1 MKNHK
6 KKKVRNKPV
15 NRGIRVSDQTSEE
28 QLEKIGLEA
37 EKIYQMFI
45 DNMSK
50 DLDSPDVY
58 ACVIAWQEYLTKY
71 YYKCTDM
78 ILARLANLYVT
89 DKRFTESMD
98 QFQIGLAGFMSQAIK
113 AYLRRDLPKLPK
125 AEKSALVAEPEV
137 KAEEVKAP
145 AKKRAVKKTAGEEEA
160 KPKKAPAKKT
170 AAKKTEAKTEEPAE
184 KPKAAKKTA
193 AKKTAEKAADK
204 TATEKKAPAKKAA
217 AKKTSTKKTT
227 DK

>member
-125 AEKSALVAEPEV
+125 AEKPALVAEPEV

-145 AKKRAVKKTAGEEEA
+145 ARKRTVKKTASEEEA
-160 KPKKAPAKKT
+160 KPKKASTRKT
-170 AAKKTEAKTEEPAE
+170 AAKKAEEPTE
-184 KPKAAKKTA
+184 KPKAAKKPA
-193 AKKTAEKAADK
+193 AKKTAEKTADK
-204 TATEKKAPAKKAA
+204 TEKKAPAKKAA
-217 AKKTSTKKTT
+217 AKKTT

>member
-15 NRGIRVSDQTSEE
+15 NRGIRVSEQTSEE

-58 ACVIAWQEYLTKY
+58 NCVIAWQEYLTKY

-125 AEKSALVAEPEV
+125 AEKPAPAAKEE

-145 AKKRAVKKTAGEEEA
+145 AKKKAVKKTAADDEA
-160 KPKKAPAKKT
+160 APKKAAP
-170 AAKKTEAKTEEPAE
+170 
-184 KPKAAKKTA
+184 KKTA
-193 AKKTAEKAADK
+193 AKKTAAKTEVQAEEPAEKSKAARKPAAKK
-204 TATEKKAPAKKAA
+204 TAEKSAEKKAPAKKAA
-217 AKKTSTKKTT
+217 AKKTAEK
-227 DK
+227 

>member
-15 NRGIRVSDQTSEE
+15 NRGIRVSEQPSEE

-58 ACVIAWQEYLTKY
+58 NCVIAWQEYLTKY

-125 AEKSALVAEPEV
+125 AEKPAPAAKEE

-145 AKKRAVKKTAGEEEA
+145 AKKKAVKKTAADDEA
-160 KPKKAPAKKT
+160 APKKAAPKKT
-170 AAKKTEAKTEEPAE
+170 AAKKTAAKTEVQAEEPAE
-184 KPKAAKKTA
+184 KPKAARKPA
-193 AKKTAEKAADK
+193 AKKTAEKSA
-204 TATEKKAPAKKAA
+204 EKKAPAKKAA
-217 AKKTSTKKTT
+217 AKKTAEK
-227 DK
+227 

>member
-15 NRGIRVSDQTSEE
+15 KRGIRVSEQTSEE

-58 ACVIAWQEYLTKY
+58 NCVIAWQEYLTKY

-125 AEKSALVAEPEV
+125 AEKPAPAAKEE

-145 AKKRAVKKTAGEEEA
+145 AKKKAVKKTAADDEA
-160 KPKKAPAKKT
+160 APKKAAPKKT
-170 AAKKTEAKTEEPAE
+170 AAKKTAAKTEVQAEEPAE
-184 KPKAAKKTA
+184 KPKAARKPA
-193 AKKTAEKAADK
+193 AKKTAEKSA
-204 TATEKKAPAKKAA
+204 EKKAPAKKAA
-217 AKKTSTKKTT
+217 AKKTAEK
-227 DK
+227 

>member
-15 NRGIRVSDQTSEE
+15 NRGIRVSEQTSEE

-58 ACVIAWQEYLTKY
+58 NCVIAWQEYLTKY

-125 AEKSALVAEPEV
+125 AEKPAPAAKEE

-145 AKKRAVKKTAGEEEA
+145 AKKKAVKKTATDDEA
-160 KPKKAPAKKT
+160 APKKAAP
-170 AAKKTEAKTEEPAE
+170 
-184 KPKAAKKTA
+184 KKTA
-193 AKKTAEKAADK
+193 AKKTAAKTEVQAEESAEKPKAARKPAAKK
-204 TATEKKAPAKKAA
+204 TAEKSAEKKAPAKKAA
-217 AKKTSTKKTT
+217 AKKTAEK
-227 DK
+227 

>member
-15 NRGIRVSDQTSEE
+15 NRGIRVSEQTSEE

-58 ACVIAWQEYLTKY
+58 NCVIAWQEYLTKY

-125 AEKSALVAEPEV
+125 AEKPAPAAKEE

-145 AKKRAVKKTAGEEEA
+145 AKKKAVKKTAADDEA
-160 KPKKAPAKKT
+160 APKKAAPKKT
-170 AAKKTEAKTEEPAE
+170 AAKKTAAKTEVQAEEPAE
-184 KPKAAKKTA
+184 KPKAARKPA
-193 AKKTAEKAADK
+193 AEKTAEKSA
-204 TATEKKAPAKKAA
+204 EKKAPAKKAA
-217 AKKTSTKKTT
+217 AKKTAEK
-227 DK
+227 

>member
-15 NRGIRVSDQTSEE
+15 NRGIRVSDQMSEE

-50 DLDSPDVY
+50 DLDSQEVY
-58 ACVIAWQEYLTKY
+58 DCVIAWQEYLTKY
-71 YYKCTDM
+71 YYKCTDV

-125 AEKSALVAEPEV
+125 AEKPAPVVEEV
-137 KAEEVKAP
+137 KAEETKASQ
-145 AKKRAVKKTAGEEEA
+145 KKKAVKKAADEED
-160 KPKKAPAKKT
+160 KPKKAPAKKAT
-170 AAKKTEAKTEEPAE
+170 AKKAEVKAEESAE
-184 KPKAAKKTA
+184 KPKAKKTTAKKTT
-193 AKKTAEKAADK
+193 AKAAEK
-204 TATEKKAPAKKAA
+204 TTEKKAPAKKAA
-217 AKKTSTKKTT
+217 TKKTE
-227 DK
+227 K

>member
-125 AEKSALVAEPEV
+125 AEKPALVAEPEV
-137 KAEEVKAP
+137 KVEEVKAP
-145 AKKRAVKKTAGEEEA
+145 AKKRTVKKAASEEEA
-160 KPKKAPAKKT
+160 KPKKASTRKT
-170 AAKKTEAKTEEPAE
+170 AAKKAEEPTE
-184 KPKAAKKTA
+184 KPKAAKKPA
-193 AKKTAEKAADK
+193 AKKTAEKTADK
-204 TATEKKAPAKKAA
+204 TEKKAPAKKAA
-217 AKKTSTKKTT
+217 AKKTT

>member
-15 NRGIRVSDQTSEE
+15 NRGIRVSEQTSEE

-58 ACVIAWQEYLTKY
+58 NCVIAWQEYLTKY

-125 AEKSALVAEPEV
+125 AEKPAPAAKEE

-145 AKKRAVKKTAGEEEA
+145 AKKKAVKKTAADDEA
-160 KPKKAPAKKT
+160 APKKAAP
-170 AAKKTEAKTEEPAE
+170 
-184 KPKAAKKTA
+184 KKTA
-193 AKKTAEKAADK
+193 AKKTAAKTEVQAEEQAEKPKAARKPAAKK
-204 TATEKKAPAKKAA
+204 TAEKSAEKKAPAKKAA
-217 AKKTSTKKTT
+217 AKKTAEK
-227 DK
+227 

>member
-1 MKNHK
+1 MNNHK

-15 NRGIRVSDQTSEE
+15 NRGIRVSEQTSEE

-58 ACVIAWQEYLTKY
+58 NCVIAWQEYLTKY

-125 AEKSALVAEPEV
+125 AEKPAPAAKEE

-145 AKKRAVKKTAGEEEA
+145 AKKKAVKKTAADDEA
-160 KPKKAPAKKT
+160 APKKAAPKKT
-170 AAKKTEAKTEEPAE
+170 AAKKTAAKTEVQAEEPAE
-184 KPKAAKKTA
+184 KPKAARKPA
-193 AKKTAEKAADK
+193 AKKTAEKSA
-204 TATEKKAPAKKAA
+204 EKKAPAKKAA
-217 AKKTSTKKTT
+217 AKKTAEK
-227 DK
+227 

>member
-15 NRGIRVSDQTSEE
+15 NRGIRVSEQTSEE

-58 ACVIAWQEYLTKY
+58 NCVIAWQEYLTKY

-125 AEKSALVAEPEV
+125 AEKPAPAAKEE

-145 AKKRAVKKTAGEEEA
+145 AKKKAVKKTAADDEA
-160 KPKKAPAKKT
+160 APKKAAPKKT
-170 AAKKTEAKTEEPAE
+170 AAKKTAAKTEVQAVEPAE
-184 KPKAAKKTA
+184 KPKAARKPA
-193 AKKTAEKAADK
+193 AKKTAEKSA
-204 TATEKKAPAKKAA
+204 EKKAPAKKAA
-217 AKKTSTKKTT
+217 AKKTAEK
-227 DK
+227 

>member
-15 NRGIRVSDQTSEE
+15 NRGIRVSEQTSEE

-58 ACVIAWQEYLTKY
+58 NCVIAWQEYLTKY

-125 AEKSALVAEPEV
+125 AEKPAPAAKED
-137 KAEEVKAP
+137 KAEEAKAP
-145 AKKRAVKKTAGEEEA
+145 AKKKAVKKTAADDEA
-160 KPKKAPAKKT
+160 API
-170 AAKKTEAKTEEPAE
+170 
-184 KPKAAKKTA
+184 KAAPKKTA
-193 AKKTAEKAADK
+193 AKKTAAKAEAKAEETAEKPKAARKPAAKK
-204 TATEKKAPAKKAA
+204 TTEKPTEKKAPAKKAA
-217 AKKTSTKKTT
+217 AKKTAEK
-227 DK
+227 

>member
-15 NRGIRVSDQTSEE
+15 NRGIRVSEQTSEE

-58 ACVIAWQEYLTKY
+58 NCVIAWQEYLTKY

-125 AEKSALVAEPEV
+125 AEKPAPAAKEE

-145 AKKRAVKKTAGEEEA
+145 AKKKAVKKTAADDEA
-160 KPKKAPAKKT
+160 APKKAAPKKT
-170 AAKKTEAKTEEPAE
+170 AAKKTAAKTEVQAEEPAE
-184 KPKAAKKTA
+184 KPKAARKPA
-193 AKKTAEKAADK
+193 AKKTAEKSA
-204 TATEKKAPAKKAA
+204 EKKAPAKKQLLRKSAE
-217 AKKTSTKKTT
+217 K
-227 DK
+227 

>member
-15 NRGIRVSDQTSEE
+15 NRGIRVSEQTSEE

-45 DNMSK
+45 DDMSK

-58 ACVIAWQEYLTKY
+58 NCVIAWQEYLTKY

-125 AEKSALVAEPEV
+125 AEKPAPAAKEE

-145 AKKRAVKKTAGEEEA
+145 AKKKAVKKTAADDEA
-160 KPKKAPAKKT
+160 APKKAAPKKT
-170 AAKKTEAKTEEPAE
+170 AAKKTAAKTEVQAEEPAE
-184 KPKAAKKTA
+184 KPKAARKPA
-193 AKKTAEKAADK
+193 AKKTAEKSA
-204 TATEKKAPAKKAA
+204 EKKAPAKKAA
-217 AKKTSTKKTT
+217 AKKTAEK
-227 DK
+227 

>member
-15 NRGIRVSDQTSEE
+15 NRGIRVSEQTSEE

-58 ACVIAWQEYLTKY
+58 NCVIAWQKYLTKY

-125 AEKSALVAEPEV
+125 AEKPAPAAKEE

-145 AKKRAVKKTAGEEEA
+145 AKKKAVKKTAADDEA
-160 KPKKAPAKKT
+160 APKKAAPKKT
-170 AAKKTEAKTEEPAE
+170 AAKKTAAKTEVQAEEPAE
-184 KPKAAKKTA
+184 KPKAARKPA
-193 AKKTAEKAADK
+193 AKKTAEKSA
-204 TATEKKAPAKKAA
+204 EKKAPAKKAA
-217 AKKTSTKKTT
+217 AKKTAEK
-227 DK
+227 

>member
-15 NRGIRVSDQTSEE
+15 NRGIRVSEQTSEE

-58 ACVIAWQEYLTKY
+58 NCVIAWQEYLTKY

-125 AEKSALVAEPEV
+125 AEKPAPAAKEE

-145 AKKRAVKKTAGEEEA
+145 AKKKAVKKTAADDEA
-160 KPKKAPAKKT
+160 APKKAAP
-170 AAKKTEAKTEEPAE
+170 
-184 KPKAAKKTA
+184 KKTA
-193 AKKTAEKAADK
+193 AKKTAAKTEVQAEKPKAARKPAAKK
-204 TATEKKAPAKKAA
+204 TAEKSAEKKAPAKKAA
-217 AKKTSTKKTT
+217 AKKTAEK
-227 DK
+227 

>member
-15 NRGIRVSDQTSEE
+15 NRGIRVSEQTSEE

-58 ACVIAWQEYLTKY
+58 NCVIAWQEYLTKY

-125 AEKSALVAEPEV
+125 AEKPAPAAKEE

-145 AKKRAVKKTAGEEEA
+145 AKKKAVKKTAADDEA
-160 KPKKAPAKKT
+160 APKKAAP
-170 AAKKTEAKTEEPAE
+170 
-184 KPKAAKKTA
+184 KKTA
-193 AKKTAEKAADK
+193 AKKTAAKTEVQAEESAEKPKAARKPAAKK
-204 TATEKKAPAKKAA
+204 TAEKATEKKAPAKKAA
-217 AKKTSTKKTT
+217 AKKTAEK
-227 DK
+227 

>member
-15 NRGIRVSDQTSEE
+15 NRGIRVSEQTSEE

-58 ACVIAWQEYLTKY
+58 NCVIAWQEYLTKY

-125 AEKSALVAEPEV
+125 AEKPAPAAKEE

-145 AKKRAVKKTAGEEEA
+145 AKKKAVKKTAADDEA
-160 KPKKAPAKKT
+160 APKKAAPKKT
-170 AAKKTEAKTEEPAE
+170 AAKKTAAKTEAQAEEPAE
-184 KPKAAKKTA
+184 KPKAARKPA
-193 AKKTAEKAADK
+193 AKKTAEKS
-204 TATEKKAPAKKAA
+204 TEKKAPAKKAA
-217 AKKTSTKKTT
+217 AKKTAEK
-227 DK
+227 

>member
-15 NRGIRVSDQTSEE
+15 NRGIRVSEQTSEE

-58 ACVIAWQEYLTKY
+58 NCVIAWQEYLTKY

-125 AEKSALVAEPEV
+125 AEKPAPAAKEE

-145 AKKRAVKKTAGEEEA
+145 AKKKAVKKTAADDEA
-160 KPKKAPAKKT
+160 APKKAAPKKT
-170 AAKKTEAKTEEPAE
+170 AAKKTAAKTEVQAEEPAE
-184 KPKAAKKTA
+184 KPKAARKPA
-193 AKKTAEKAADK
+193 AKKTAEKS
-204 TATEKKAPAKKAA
+204 TEKKAPAKKAA
-217 AKKTSTKKTT
+217 AKKTAEK
-227 DK
+227 

>member
-15 NRGIRVSDQTSEE
+15 NRGIRVSEQTSEE

-58 ACVIAWQEYLTKY
+58 NCVIAWQEYLTKY

-125 AEKSALVAEPEV
+125 AEKPAPAAKEE

-145 AKKRAVKKTAGEEEA
+145 AKKKAVKKTAADDEA
-160 KPKKAPAKKT
+160 APKKAAPKKT
-170 AAKKTEAKTEEPAE
+170 AAKKTVAKTEVQAEEPAE
-184 KPKAAKKTA
+184 KPKAARKPA
-193 AKKTAEKAADK
+193 AKKTAEKSA
-204 TATEKKAPAKKAA
+204 EKKAPAKKAA
-217 AKKTSTKKTT
+217 AKKTAEK
-227 DK
+227 

>member
-15 NRGIRVSDQTSEE
+15 NRGIRVSEQTSEE

-58 ACVIAWQEYLTKY
+58 NCVIAWQEYLTKY

-98 QFQIGLAGFMSQAIK
+98 QSQIGLAGFMSQAIK

-125 AEKSALVAEPEV
+125 AEKPAPAAKEE

-145 AKKRAVKKTAGEEEA
+145 AKKKAVKKTAADDEA
-160 KPKKAPAKKT
+160 APKKAAPKKT
-170 AAKKTEAKTEEPAE
+170 AAKKTAAKTEVQAEEPAE
-184 KPKAAKKTA
+184 KPKAARKPA
-193 AKKTAEKAADK
+193 AKKTAEKSA
-204 TATEKKAPAKKAA
+204 EKKAPAKKAA
-217 AKKTSTKKTT
+217 AKKTAEK
-227 DK
+227 

>member
-1 MKNHK
+1 
-6 KKKVRNKPV
+6 
-15 NRGIRVSDQTSEE
+15 
-28 QLEKIGLEA
+28 
-37 EKIYQMFI
+37 MFI

-58 ACVIAWQEYLTKY
+58 NCVIAWQEYLTKY

-125 AEKSALVAEPEV
+125 AEKPAPAAKEE

-145 AKKRAVKKTAGEEEA
+145 AKKKAVKKTAADDEA
-160 KPKKAPAKKT
+160 APKKAAPKKT
-170 AAKKTEAKTEEPAE
+170 AAKKTAAKTEVQAEEPAE
-184 KPKAAKKTA
+184 KPKAARKPA
-193 AKKTAEKAADK
+193 AKKTAEKSA
-204 TATEKKAPAKKAA
+204 EKKAPAKKAA
-217 AKKTSTKKTT
+217 AKKTAEK
-227 DK
+227 

>member
-15 NRGIRVSDQTSEE
+15 NRGIRVSEQTSEE

-58 ACVIAWQEYLTKY
+58 NCVIAWQEYLTKY

-125 AEKSALVAEPEV
+125 AEKPAPTAKEE

-145 AKKRAVKKTAGEEEA
+145 AKKKAVKKTAADDEA
-160 KPKKAPAKKT
+160 APKKAAPKKT
-170 AAKKTEAKTEEPAE
+170 AAKKTAAKTEAQAEEPAE
-184 KPKAAKKTA
+184 KPKAARKPA
-193 AKKTAEKAADK
+193 AKKTAEKS
-204 TATEKKAPAKKAA
+204 TEKKAPAKKAA
-217 AKKTSTKKTT
+217 AKKTAEK
-227 DK
+227 

>member
-15 NRGIRVSDQTSEE
+15 NRGIRVSEQTSEE

-58 ACVIAWQEYLTKY
+58 NCVIAWQEYLTKY

-125 AEKSALVAEPEV
+125 AEKPAPAAKEE

-145 AKKRAVKKTAGEEEA
+145 AKKKAVKKTATDDEA
-160 KPKKAPAKKT
+160 APKKAAPKKT
-170 AAKKTEAKTEEPAE
+170 AAKKTAAKTEVQAEEPAE
-184 KPKAAKKTA
+184 KPKAARKPA
-193 AKKTAEKAADK
+193 AKKTAEKSA
-204 TATEKKAPAKKAA
+204 EKKAPAKKAA
-217 AKKTSTKKTT
+217 AKKTAEK
-227 DK
+227 

>member
-125 AEKSALVAEPEV
+125 AEKPVLVAEPEV

-145 AKKRAVKKTAGEEEA
+145 AKKRAVKKTAEEDEA

-170 AAKKTEAKTEEPAE
+170 AAKKTADKTEAKAEETAE
-184 KPKAAKKTA
+184 KPKAAKKPA
-193 AKKTAEKAADK
+193 AKKTATKAADK
-204 TATEKKAPAKKAA
+204 TTAEKKAPAKKAA
-217 AKKTSTKKTT
+217 AKKTT

>member
-15 NRGIRVSDQTSEE
+15 NRGIRVSEQTSEE

-58 ACVIAWQEYLTKY
+58 NCVIAWQEYLTKY

-125 AEKSALVAEPEV
+125 AEKPAPAAKEE

-145 AKKRAVKKTAGEEEA
+145 AKKKAVKKTAADDEA
-160 KPKKAPAKKT
+160 APKKAAPKKT
-170 AAKKTEAKTEEPAE
+170 AAKKTAAKTEVQAEEPAE
-184 KPKAAKKTA
+184 KPKAARKPA
-193 AKKTAEKAADK
+193 AKKTVEKSA
-204 TATEKKAPAKKAA
+204 EKKAPAKKAA
-217 AKKTSTKKTT
+217 AKKTAEK
-227 DK
+227 

>member
-15 NRGIRVSDQTSEE
+15 NRGIRVSEQTSEE

-58 ACVIAWQEYLTKY
+58 NCVIAWQEYLTKY

-98 QFQIGLAGFMSQAIK
+98 QFQIGLAGFMSQDIK

-125 AEKSALVAEPEV
+125 AEKPAPAAKEE

-145 AKKRAVKKTAGEEEA
+145 AKKKAVKKTAADDEA
-160 KPKKAPAKKT
+160 APKKAAPKKT
-170 AAKKTEAKTEEPAE
+170 AAKKTAAKTEVQAEEPAE
-184 KPKAAKKTA
+184 KPKAARKPA
-193 AKKTAEKAADK
+193 AKKTAEKSA
-204 TATEKKAPAKKAA
+204 EKKAPAKKAA
-217 AKKTSTKKTT
+217 AKKTAEK
-227 DK
+227 

>member
-15 NRGIRVSDQTSEE
+15 NRGIRVSEQTSEE

-58 ACVIAWQEYLTKY
+58 NCVIAWQEYLTKY

-125 AEKSALVAEPEV
+125 AEKPAPAAKED
-137 KAEEVKAP
+137 KAEEVNAP
-145 AKKRAVKKTAGEEEA
+145 AKKKVVKKTAADDEA
-160 KPKKAPAKKT
+160 APM
-170 AAKKTEAKTEEPAE
+170 
-184 KPKAAKKTA
+184 KAAPKKTA
-193 AKKTAEKAADK
+193 AKKTAAKAEAKAEETAEKPKAARKPAAKK
-204 TATEKKAPAKKAA
+204 TTEKPTEKKAPAKKAA
-217 AKKTSTKKTT
+217 AKKTAEK
-227 DK
+227 

>member
-15 NRGIRVSDQTSEE
+15 NRGIRVSEQTSEE

-58 ACVIAWQEYLTKY
+58 NCVIAWQEYLTKY

-125 AEKSALVAEPEV
+125 AEKPAPAAKED

-145 AKKRAVKKTAGEEEA
+145 AKKKAVKKTAADDEA
-160 KPKKAPAKKT
+160 APM
-170 AAKKTEAKTEEPAE
+170 
-184 KPKAAKKTA
+184 KAAPKKTA
-193 AKKTAEKAADK
+193 AKKTAAKAEAKAEETAEKPK
-204 TATEKKAPAKKAA
+204 TARKPAAKKTTEKPTEKKAPAKKAA
-217 AKKTSTKKTT
+217 AKKTAEK
-227 DK
+227 

>member
-15 NRGIRVSDQTSEE
+15 NRGIRVSEQTSEE

-58 ACVIAWQEYLTKY
+58 NCVIAWQEYLTKY

-125 AEKSALVAEPEV
+125 AEKPAPAAKED

-145 AKKRAVKKTAGEEEA
+145 AKKKAVKKTAADDEA
-160 KPKKAPAKKT
+160 APM
-170 AAKKTEAKTEEPAE
+170 
-184 KPKAAKKTA
+184 KAAPKKTA
-193 AKKTAEKAADK
+193 AKKTAAKAEAKAEETAEKPKAARKPAAKK
-204 TATEKKAPAKKAA
+204 TTEKPTEKKAPAKKAA
-217 AKKTSTKKTT
+217 AKKTAEK
-227 DK
+227 

>member
-15 NRGIRVSDQTSEE
+15 NRGIRVSEQTSEE

-58 ACVIAWQEYLTKY
+58 NCVIAWQEYLTKY

-125 AEKSALVAEPEV
+125 AEKPAPAAKEE

-145 AKKRAVKKTAGEEEA
+145 AKKKAVKKTAANDEA
-160 KPKKAPAKKT
+160 APKKAAPKKT
-170 AAKKTEAKTEEPAE
+170 AAKKTAAKTEVQAEEPAE
-184 KPKAAKKTA
+184 KPKAARKPA
-193 AKKTAEKAADK
+193 AKKTAEKS
-204 TATEKKAPAKKAA
+204 TEKKAPAKKAA
-217 AKKTSTKKTT
+217 AKKTAEK
-227 DK
+227 

>member
-15 NRGIRVSDQTSEE
+15 NRGIRVSEQTSEE

-45 DNMSK
+45 DYMSK

-58 ACVIAWQEYLTKY
+58 NCVIAWQEYLTKY

-125 AEKSALVAEPEV
+125 AEKPAPAAKEE

-145 AKKRAVKKTAGEEEA
+145 AKKKAVKKTAADDEA
-160 KPKKAPAKKT
+160 APKKAAPKKT
-170 AAKKTEAKTEEPAE
+170 AAKKTAAKTEVQAEEPAE
-184 KPKAAKKTA
+184 KPKAARKPA
-193 AKKTAEKAADK
+193 AKKTAEKSA
-204 TATEKKAPAKKAA
+204 EKKAPAKKAA
-217 AKKTSTKKTT
+217 AKKTAEK
-227 DK
+227 

>member
-15 NRGIRVSDQTSEE
+15 NRGIRVSEQTSEE

-58 ACVIAWQEYLTKY
+58 NCVIAWQEYLTKY

-125 AEKSALVAEPEV
+125 AEKPAPAAKEE

-145 AKKRAVKKTAGEEEA
+145 AKKKAVKKTAADDEA
-160 KPKKAPAKKT
+160 APKKAAPKKT
-170 AAKKTEAKTEEPAE
+170 AAKKTAAKTEAQAEEPAE
-184 KPKAAKKTA
+184 KPKAARKPA
-193 AKKTAEKAADK
+193 AKKTAEKSA
-204 TATEKKAPAKKAA
+204 EKKAPAKKAA
-217 AKKTSTKKTT
+217 AKKTAEK
-227 DK
+227 

>member
-15 NRGIRVSDQTSEE
+15 NRGIRVSEQTSEE

-58 ACVIAWQEYLTKY
+58 NCVIAWQEYLTKY

-125 AEKSALVAEPEV
+125 AEKPAPAAKED

-145 AKKRAVKKTAGEEEA
+145 AKKKAVKKTAADDEA
-160 KPKKAPAKKT
+160 APM
-170 AAKKTEAKTEEPAE
+170 
-184 KPKAAKKTA
+184 KAAPKKTA
-193 AKKTAEKAADK
+193 AKKTAAKAEAKAEETAEKPKAARKPAAKK
-204 TATEKKAPAKKAA
+204 TTEKPTEKKAPAKKAA
-217 AKKTSTKKTT
+217 AKRTAEK
-227 DK
+227 

>member
-15 NRGIRVSDQTSEE
+15 NRGIRVSEQTSEE

-58 ACVIAWQEYLTKY
+58 NCVIAWQEYLTKY

-125 AEKSALVAEPEV
+125 AEKPAPAAKED
-137 KAEEVKAP
+137 KAEEAKAP
-145 AKKRAVKKTAGEEEA
+145 AKKKAVKKTAADDEA
-160 KPKKAPAKKT
+160 APM
-170 AAKKTEAKTEEPAE
+170 
-184 KPKAAKKTA
+184 KAAPKKTA
-193 AKKTAEKAADK
+193 AKKTAAKAEAKAEETAEKPKAARKPAAKK
-204 TATEKKAPAKKAA
+204 TTEKPTEKKAPAKKAA
-217 AKKTSTKKTT
+217 AKKTAEK
-227 DK
+227 

>member
-125 AEKSALVAEPEV
+125 AEKPAVVAEPEV

-145 AKKRAVKKTAGEEEA
+145 AKKRTVKKTADEEA
-160 KPKKAPAKKT
+160 KPKKAPAKKA
-170 AAKKTEAKTEEPAE
+170 AAKKTEAKAEEPAE
-184 KPKAAKKTA
+184 KPKAAKKPA
-193 AKKTAEKAADK
+193 AKKTAEKTADK
-204 TATEKKAPAKKAA
+204 KATAEKKAPAKKAA
-217 AKKTSTKKTT
+217 AKKTT

>member
-15 NRGIRVSDQTSEE
+15 NRGIRVSEQTSEE

-58 ACVIAWQEYLTKY
+58 NCVIAWQEYLTKY

-78 ILARLANLYVT
+78 ILARLAKLYVT

-125 AEKSALVAEPEV
+125 AEKPAPAAKEE

-145 AKKRAVKKTAGEEEA
+145 AKKKAVKKTAADDEA
-160 KPKKAPAKKT
+160 APKKAAPKKT
-170 AAKKTEAKTEEPAE
+170 AAKKTAAKTEVQAEEPAE
-184 KPKAAKKTA
+184 KPKAARKPA
-193 AKKTAEKAADK
+193 AKKTAEKSA
-204 TATEKKAPAKKAA
+204 EKKAPAKKAA
-217 AKKTSTKKTT
+217 AKKTAEK
-227 DK
+227 

>member
-15 NRGIRVSDQTSEE
+15 NRGIRVSEQTSEE

-58 ACVIAWQEYLTKY
+58 NCVIAWQEYLTKY

-125 AEKSALVAEPEV
+125 AEKPAPAAKED

-145 AKKRAVKKTAGEEEA
+145 AKKKAVKKNGRR
-160 KPKKAPAKKT
+160 
-170 AAKKTEAKTEEPAE
+170 
-184 KPKAAKKTA
+184 
-193 AKKTAEKAADK
+193 
-204 TATEKKAPAKKAA
+204 
-217 AKKTSTKKTT
+217 
-227 DK
+227 

>member
-15 NRGIRVSDQTSEE
+15 NRGIRVSEQTSEE

-45 DNMSK
+45 VNMSK

-58 ACVIAWQEYLTKY
+58 NCVIAWQEYLTKY

-125 AEKSALVAEPEV
+125 AEKPAPAAKEE

-145 AKKRAVKKTAGEEEA
+145 AKKKAVKKTAADDEA
-160 KPKKAPAKKT
+160 APKKAAPKKT
-170 AAKKTEAKTEEPAE
+170 AAKKTAAKTEVQAEEPAE
-184 KPKAAKKTA
+184 KPKAARKPA
-193 AKKTAEKAADK
+193 AKKTAEKSA
-204 TATEKKAPAKKAA
+204 EKKAPAKKAA
-217 AKKTSTKKTT
+217 AKKTAEK
-227 DK
+227 